1 MVCMDYLAVPFDV
14 EGFIYC
20 LGAIPVGLTA
30 PEIDEKTVAVH
41 ALHDVGLD
49 FGIIVICA
57 TI

>member
-1 MVCMDYLAVPFDV
+1 MHGLLSGPIRRGGVYIL
-14 EGFIYC
+14 
-20 LGAIPVGLTA
+20 IPVGLTA

-41 ALHDVGLD
+41 ALNDVGLD